1 MGGYGM
7 AVPVLSGAVR
17 PGWLGSV
24 TAVSV
29 GSRRVPLGKSWYVS
43 ARRSWLGLF
52 RSVTASYGVAVE
64 EWSVML
70 SFRVEWQGGLGP
82 VGSGTISRGESS
94 HGGSGLFRLVKSP
107 FGWTCLV

>member
-1 MGGYGM
+1 MVDYGM

-29 GSRRVPLGKSWYVS
+29 GSRRVRLGKSWYVS
-43 ARRSWLGLF
+43 ARRSWLGLL
-52 RSVTASYGVAVE
+52 RSVTASHGVAVE

-82 VGSGTISRGESS
+82 VGSGTISRGEFS
-94 HGGSGLFRLVKSP
+94 HGGSGLLRLVKSA
-107 FGWTCLV
+107 FGWAC

>member
-1 MGGYGM
+1 MVGYGM

-29 GSRRVPLGKSWYVS
+29 GSRRVRLGKSWYVS

-70 SFRVEWQGGLGP
+70 SFRVEWQGGSGEVCCALLRQDQVGLGTA
-82 VGSGTISRGESS
+82 ST
-94 HGGSGLFRLVKSP
+94 GGG
-107 FGWTCLV
+107 

>member
-1 MGGYGM
+1 MVGYGM

-29 GSRRVPLGKSWYVS
+29 GSRRVRLGKSWYVS

-70 SFRVEWQGGLGP
+70 SFRVEWQGGLGAFR
-82 VGSGTISRGESS
+82 SGTARSGELRRG
-94 HGGSGLFRLVKSP
+94 
-107 FGWTCLV
+107 